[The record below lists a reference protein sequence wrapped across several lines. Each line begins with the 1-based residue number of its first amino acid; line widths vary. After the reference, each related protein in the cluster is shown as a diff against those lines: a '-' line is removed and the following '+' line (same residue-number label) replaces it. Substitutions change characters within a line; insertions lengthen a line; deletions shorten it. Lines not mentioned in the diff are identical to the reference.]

1 MNLLTPKMKNKIKAN
16 IKSVEFGE
24 KVEFL
29 DTDKAFNET
38 CPIEAPQIIHSRQR
52 ERLELGIR

>member
-24 KVEFL
+24 KAVFF
-29 DTDKAFNET
+29 DTDKAFNKT
-38 CPIEAPQIIHSRQR
+38 CPREALQIIHSRQR
-52 ERLELGIR
+52 EGLVLGRQ